1 MREGIEV
8 SEETTEIGVLAE
20 SESFTVWV
28 ADDPD
33 GEPTYH
39 LEMGAA
45 TLHLFQEEWEELVG
59 LIAEADKN
67 AR

>member
-1 MREGIEV
+1 M
-8 SEETTEIGVLAE
+8 SEETPDIGVLAE
-20 SESFTVWV
+20 TENFTVWR

-39 LEMGAA
+39 VELGTN
-45 TLHLFQEEWEELVG
+45 TLHLFQEEWEEFAG